1 MSIKLYKNV
10 HNSLKSQN
18 SPGEIDHK
26 LSYIDNLIL
35 INNKKEWM
43 IDTPFN
49 MNETQKYWEQKS

>member
-10 HNSLKSQN
+10 HNSLKTQN
-18 SPGEIDHK
+18 SPGEIDNK